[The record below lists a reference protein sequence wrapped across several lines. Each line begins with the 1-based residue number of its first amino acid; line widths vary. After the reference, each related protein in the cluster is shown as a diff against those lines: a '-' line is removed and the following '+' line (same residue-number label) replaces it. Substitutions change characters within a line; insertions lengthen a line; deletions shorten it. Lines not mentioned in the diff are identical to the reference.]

1 MSSMLVVLPN
11 NLGDVIMTLPVLRAL
26 KRESPDSSI
35 TFFVEEGFEGGLV
48 NCPDVDRLHLFP
60 RKQIRDLLNSDR
72 WTDGIEL
79 LKIQVDL
86 LRGSHIDRLINLC
99 QHTYIATLLSQFDF
113 WDICG
118 RYFLSQGCHSISDSW
133 SRYLYSIPYSRASN
147 MLHAT
152 DIYRYIS
159 RVEHI
164 AEHGK
169 ITILPAETEA
179 ARQFLTYAGKPA
191 GARCVLVHPGAA
203 YHSKMWPVDCVITL
217 VKKLIIDGFWV
228 VITGSKNEA
237 WIAET
242 VRHETGSHCIAAA
255 GNLSFRE
262 SFTLA
267 TTAEYCITGD
277 TAMMHAAAALGS
289 KVYAL
294 FGPTN
299 PVETGPWGAGHVIF
313 SGLCASRPCF
323 CFECKT
329 KLCMKSISPETVYTY
344 ITHGDHSN
352 ATCDIYTTTING
364 DGTYG
369 IIPVHEKGTPY
380 YFKPYAEILR
390 KMFDS
395 SFKPGCTPE
404 ETGFVKDE
412 LQKVENRIL
421 SMEAQLT
428 SFIEDSNLA
437 SIQEYENLK
446 ATSERTSGIAG
457 FLSAYLNTGLNSVPL
472 TNPRGS
478 VQKSLQICRNLRLQI
493 HGTVNAL

>member
-1 MSSMLVVLPN
+1 MTSILIVLPN
-11 NLGDVIMTLPVLRAL
+11 NLGDVIMALPVLRAL

-35 TFFVEEGFEGGLV
+35 TFFVEEGFEGGLI
-48 NCPDVDRLHLFP
+48 NCTDIDRLHLFP
-60 RKQIRDLLNSDR
+60 RKQIRNLLNSDK
-72 WTDGIEL
+72 WADGIEL
-79 LKIQVDL
+79 LKKHIDI
-86 LRGSHIDRLINLC
+86 LRELHIDRIINLC
-99 QHTYIATLLSQFDF
+99 QHTYISTLLAQFDS

-118 RYFLSQGCHSISDSW
+118 RYFLPQGCHSISDSW

-152 DIYRYIS
+152 DVYRYIA

-169 ITILPAETEA
+169 ITTLPAETEA
-179 ARQFLTYAGKPA
+179 ARKFLTDAGMPA

-203 YHSKMWPVDCVITL
+203 YLSKMWPVDYVITL

-228 VITGSKNEA
+228 VITGSKSEA

-262 SFTLA
+262 SFTLS
-267 TTAEYCITGD
+267 TMAEYCITGD

-313 SGLCASRPCF
+313 SGQCASRPCF
-323 CFECKT
+323 CFECTT
-329 KLCMKSISPETVYTY
+329 KQCMKSISPETVYTY

-352 ATCDIYTTTING
+352 AVCDIYTTTIND

-369 IIPVHEKGTPY
+369 IIPVREKGAPY

-390 KMFDS
+390 KVFDK
-395 SFKPGCTPE
+395 SFELSCTPE
-404 ETGFVKDE
+404 ETSFAKNE

-421 SMEAQLT
+421 SMEAQLS
-428 SFIEDSNLA
+428 SFIENSNPA
-437 SIQEYENLK
+437 SIHEYEELK
-446 ATSERTSGIAG
+446 ATLEKTGGITG
-457 FLSAYLNTGLNSVPL
+457 FLSAYLNTGLNSIPL

-478 VQKSLQICRNLRLQI
+478 VQKSLQICRNFRLQI
-493 HGTVNAL
+493 HETVNAL